1 MNRKER
7 VVLLGTFIN
16 IFLAVFKFVAGTISG
31 SIGLIAD
38 GIHSSSDVVASVALF
53 LGVKLSARKS
63 KRFPFGMYK
72 LENLISLFT
81 SFAIFFAGYEILKEI
96 LFTKSSYE
104 LKHIWIAISVEC
116 FAVFITYLF
125 SRYEFKIGTE
135 EESPGLI
142 ADSRH
147 VRSDMLSSLII
158 IAGLTGALF
167 NFPYLDKVAALI
179 VAVLIFKAGYEVALD
194 AIRVLLDASV
204 DYKTLDKMK
213 EIIGKFPLVKEIKEV
228 NGRNSGS
235 YKFLEAIITL
245 KIRDLE
251 KAHKVISKIENKIKK
266 EIPHVDS
273 VIIHYEPAS
282 KTENIVAI
290 PVETPEKI
298 SEEFGGAPYF
308 LFIHLKNGKITK
320 EEIIRNPN
328 TKLERGKGIK
338 TAEWLAKHGIDKLI
352 LKNEIKSP
360 GPKYVFDDYE
370 IETEITNKTDVKEI
384 IEEFE
389 SKN

>member
-16 IFLAVFKFVAGTISG
+16 IFLAVFKFSAGIISG

-38 GIHSSSDVVASVALF
+38 GIHSSSDIVASIALF

-96 LFTKSSYE
+96 LFTKSQYE
-104 LKHIWIAISVEC
+104 LKHVWVAITVEC
-116 FAVFITYLF
+116 FAVLITYLF
-125 SRYEFKIGTE
+125 SKYEFKIGTE

-158 IAGLTGALF
+158 IAGLVGALF
-167 NFPYLDKVAALI
+167 NFSYLDKIAALI

-213 EIIGKFPLVKEIKEV
+213 QIIREFPFVKEIKEV

-235 YKFLEAIITL
+235 YKFLEAVITL
-245 KIRDLE
+245 KIKDLE
-251 KAHKVISKIENKIKK
+251 KAHKVISEIEDRIKK

-273 VIIHYEPAS
+273 VIIHYEPAE

-290 PVETPEKI
+290 PVDNPDKI
-298 SEEFGGAPYF
+298 SEEFGEAPYF
-308 LFIHLKNGKITK
+308 MLIHFKNGKIIK
-320 EEIIRNPN
+320 EEIIKNPN
-328 TKLERGKGIK
+328 VSIERGKGIK
-338 TAEWLAKHGIDKLI
+338 TAEYLAKLGVDKLI
-352 LKNEIKSP
+352 LKKEIKSP

-370 IETEITNKTDVKEI
+370 IETALTEKTNVKDI
-384 IEEFE
+384 IEEI
-389 SKN
+389 K